1 MEVLVAVVVA
11 AALSVSFSM
20 LAQQGARYLEDAE
33 SRLEH
38 VDMAQSWLIERPFFV
53 EHEPSPRWMRFADS
67 MGVPGREARPEADYQ
82 WDLDFERSFPLDLN
96 VLRTRNDIGTMSW
109 TWIAP

>member
-1 MEVLVAVVVA
+1 
-11 AALSVSFSM
+11 
-20 LAQQGARYLEDAE
+20 
-33 SRLEH
+33 
-38 VDMAQSWLIERPFFV
+38 
-53 EHEPSPRWMRFADS
+53 MRFADS